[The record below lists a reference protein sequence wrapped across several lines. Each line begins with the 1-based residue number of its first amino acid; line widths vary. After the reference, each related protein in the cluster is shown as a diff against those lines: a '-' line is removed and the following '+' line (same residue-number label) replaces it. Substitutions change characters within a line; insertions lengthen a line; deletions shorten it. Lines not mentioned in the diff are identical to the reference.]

1 MKIKSLLKITLCAV
15 ISLNAGCSAVMA
27 TKQPTKKDLSV
38 FNKGVDRGLII
49 AEIGAPITSEYKN
62 GKRYEIYTFMQGYS
76 TANKVSRAVWHGA
89 ADIATLGLWEII
101 GTPTESA
108 FNGKKT
114 SYEMIFDADDRLESY
129 RLLTMTQYKKDT
141 AEQTQTEVSGAITPN
156 KAD

>member
-1 MKIKSLLKITLCAV
+1 MKIKSLLKIALCTV
-15 ISLNAGCSAVMA
+15 ISLNAGCAAVMA
-27 TKQPTKKDLSV
+27 TKQPAKKDLTV

-76 TANKVSRAVWHGA
+76 KANKISRAVWHGA
-89 ADIATLGLWEII
+89 ADVVTLGLWEII

-129 RLLTMTQYKKDT
+129 RLLTMTQYKTDKENNSETIIEKPAVD
-141 AEQTQTEVSGAITPN
+141 N
-156 KAD
+156 KN

>member
-1 MKIKSLLKITLCAV
+1 MKIKSLLKIALCTV
-15 ISLNAGCSAVMA
+15 ISLNAGCAAVMA
-27 TKQPTKKDLSV
+27 TKQPAKKDLTV

-76 TANKVSRAVWHGA
+76 KANKISRAVWHGA
-89 ADIATLGLWEII
+89 ADVVTLGLWEII

-129 RLLTMTQYKKDT
+129 RLLTMTQYKTDKENNSETIIEKPAVD
-141 AEQTQTEVSGAITPN
+141 IKN
-156 KAD
+156 

>member
-1 MKIKSLLKITLCAV
+1 MKIKSLLEIALCTV
-15 ISLNAGCSAVMA
+15 ISLNAGCAAVMA
-27 TKQPTKKDLSV
+27 TKQPAKKDLTV

-76 TANKVSRAVWHGA
+76 KANKISRAVWHGA
-89 ADIATLGLWEII
+89 ADVVTLGLWEII

-129 RLLTMTQYKKDT
+129 RLLTMTQYKTDKENNSETIIEKPAVD
-141 AEQTQTEVSGAITPN
+141 IKN
-156 KAD
+156 